1 MVLDVQPLVLC
12 YHGVS
17 DSFEHSLAVKPGA
30 LESQL
35 RGLLRRGYRPVTAA
49 ETLSGSGRV
58 LHVTFDDAYKN
69 VFDAVPILEQT
80 RVQATVFACSGYAV
94 DGRPLDVPET
104 ARAATENPRDMA
116 TMSWDDLRSLAE
128 QGVEIG
134 SHTVSH
140 PHLTRLTDEELDLE
154 LRESRSRLE
163 DELGRP
169 CRFLAYPFGDD
180 DVRVYRAA
188 ERAGYE
194 GAFSL
199 RGPAKGHDRYAIPRV
214 DIYRGDTMLRAR
226 LKTSSVRRPAVAALT
241 RLRAFRSR

>member
-1 MVLDVQPLVLC
+1 MLDVQPLVLC

-17 DSFEHSLAVKPGA
+17 DSFDHSLAVRPRA
-30 LESQL
+30 LEGQL
-35 RGLLRRGYRPVTAA
+35 SGLVRRGYRPVTAA

-69 VFDAVPILEQT
+69 VFDAVPILARAQV
-80 RVQATVFACSGYAV
+80 RATVFACAGYAV

-104 ARAATENPRDMA
+104 ARAAAENPRDMA
-116 TMSWDDLRSLAE
+116 TMNWDELRSLAA

-134 SHTVSH
+134 SHTVTH
-140 PHLTRLTDEELDLE
+140 PHLTRLADEDLEVE

-180 DVRVYRAA
+180 DERVYRAA

-214 DIYRGDTMLRAR
+214 DIYRGDTMIRAR

>member
-1 MVLDVQPLVLC
+1 MVNVRPLVLC

-17 DSFEHSLAVKPGA
+17 DSFDHSLAVKPGA
-30 LESQL
+30 LEGQL
-35 RGLLRRGYRPVTAA
+35 RGLVRRGYRPVTAGD
-49 ETLSGSGRV
+49 TLNESGRV

-69 VFDAVPILEQT
+69 VFDAVPILQGMN
-80 RVQATVFACSGYAV
+80 VHATVFACTGFAV

-104 ARAATENPRDMA
+104 AEAAAESAGDMA
-116 TMSWDDLRSLAE
+116 TMTWDELRSLAE
-128 QGVEIG
+128 QGIEVG

-140 PHLTRLTDEELDLE
+140 PHLPRLADEELERE
-154 LRESRSRLE
+154 LRESRTQLE

-180 DVRVYRAA
+180 DERVYRSA

-214 DIYRGDTMLRAR
+214 DIYRRDTALRAR
-226 LKTSSVRRPAVAALT
+226 LKTSSLRRPAVAALT
-241 RLRAFRSR
+241 RLRAFGSR